1 MSKWYNV
8 FQPIY
13 QVDKDLNVTISH
25 YEMLLRDEN
34 DSFPNNDFFRV
45 IGTEEENQKWIL
57 AEKESID
64 QAFAKYPDICINLNI
79 EPIQFAYPSVWE
91 FIENI
96 YSKYGKKVV
105 IEVTERQ
112 LQAGTLGNKQFDKS
126 FQRFHDI
133 GLDVV
138 LDDVDSGGHSLTF
151 VDHHSDI
158 ISGIKLSLLD
168 FDPISPD
175 TTIKFIN
182 AWASFA
188 KEKHLDL
195 VVEAMYPLQ
204 LPGAEHRLLFKAG
217 LETFVLGYDAINTGD
232 FVSASGGYLPVSD
245 GFSAEQRKFYI
256 DVFQL
261 ILNYNIR
268 FSPQWFYE
276 TELIFKFKGT
286 PILDGSAKKVVAA
299 HDTAEAF
306 KQNFHIVFANMIGY
320 NHSSGLNLYAKIEY
334 EIRDILK
341 ENASGQ
347 KLKTIHD
354 LQFKG
359 GVSYSFDFSRLNAN

>member
-1 MSKWYNV
+1 MKRLLINIILLVVLATSV
-8 FQPIY
+8 
-13 QVDKDLNVTISH
+13 LNAQGVS
-25 YEMLLRDEN
+25 R
-34 DSFPNNDFFRV
+34 R
-45 IGTEEENQKWIL
+45 
-57 AEKESID
+57 
-64 QAFAKYPDICINLNI
+64 LNI
-79 EPIQFAYPSVWE
+79 FTDFASGSLIPTKEEPLMNGNEYIFG
-91 FIENI
+91 IG
-96 YSKYGKKVV
+96 YSQNF
-105 IEVTERQ
+105 E
-112 LQAGTLGNKQFDKS
+112 QAPWLTFMLSGAIKSTALMQYNDKHTIIGMRDY
-126 FQRFHDI
+126 RFYNGYDFLI
-133 GLDVV
+133 GLNFGGYVNLLV
-138 LDDVDSGGHSLTF
+138 LESY
-151 VDHHSDI
+151 
-158 ISGIKLSLLD
+158 
-168 FDPISPD
+168 
-175 TTIKFIN
+175 
-182 AWASFA
+182 
-188 KEKHLDL
+188 DL

-232 FVSASGGYLPVSD
+232 FVSAGGGYQPVSD

-276 TELIFKFKGT
+276 TELVFKFKGT

-306 KQNFHIVFANMIGY
+306 KQNFHIIFANMIGY

>member
-79 EPIQFAYPSVWE
+79 EPIQFAYPSVWK

-138 LDDVDSGGHSLTF
+138 LDDVDSGGHSFTF

-158 ISGIKLSLLD
+158 ISGI
-168 FDPISPD
+168 
-175 TTIKFIN
+175 
-182 AWASFA
+182 
-188 KEKHLDL
+188 
-195 VVEAMYPLQ
+195 
-204 LPGAEHRLLFKAG
+204 
-217 LETFVLGYDAINTGD
+217 
-232 FVSASGGYLPVSD
+232 
-245 GFSAEQRKFYI
+245 
-256 DVFQL
+256 
-261 ILNYNIR
+261 
-268 FSPQWFYE
+268 
-276 TELIFKFKGT
+276 
-286 PILDGSAKKVVAA
+286 
-299 HDTAEAF
+299 
-306 KQNFHIVFANMIGY
+306 
-320 NHSSGLNLYAKIEY
+320 
-334 EIRDILK
+334 
-341 ENASGQ
+341 
-347 KLKTIHD
+347 
-354 LQFKG
+354 
-359 GVSYSFDFSRLNAN
+359 

>member
-1 MSKWYNV
+1 MKRLLINIILLVVLATSV
-8 FQPIY
+8 
-13 QVDKDLNVTISH
+13 LNAQGFS
-25 YEMLLRDEN
+25 R
-34 DSFPNNDFFRV
+34 R
-45 IGTEEENQKWIL
+45 
-57 AEKESID
+57 
-64 QAFAKYPDICINLNI
+64 LNI
-79 EPIQFAYPSVWE
+79 FTDFASGSLIPTKEEPLMNGNEYLFGIS
-91 FIENI
+91 
-96 YSKYGKKVV
+96 YSQNF
-105 IEVTERQ
+105 E
-112 LQAGTLGNKQFDKS
+112 QAPWLTFMLSGAIKSTALMQYNDKHTIIGMRDY
-126 FQRFHDI
+126 RFYNGYDFLI
-133 GLDVV
+133 GLNFGGYVNLLV
-138 LDDVDSGGHSLTF
+138 LESY
-151 VDHHSDI
+151 
-158 ISGIKLSLLD
+158 
-168 FDPISPD
+168 
-175 TTIKFIN
+175 
-182 AWASFA
+182 
-188 KEKHLDL
+188 DL

-276 TELIFKFKGT
+276 TELVFKFKGT

-306 KQNFHIVFANMIGY
+306 KQNFHIIFANMIGY

>member
-8 FQPIY
+8 FQPVY

-34 DSFPNNDFFRV
+34 DSFPNSDFFRV
-45 IGTEEENQKWIL
+45 VGTVEDNQKWIL
-57 AEKESID
+57 VEKESID

-168 FDPISPD
+168 FDPISSD
-175 TTIKFIN
+175 TTIKFID

-195 VVEAMYPLQ
+195 VVEAIRNKEIAQKFAGNKHIFQQGYYWQQGVKLED
-204 LPGAEHRLLFKAG
+204 LPTVYGFK
-217 LETFVLGYDAINTGD
+217 
-232 FVSASGGYLPVSD
+232 
-245 GFSAEQRKFYI
+245 K
-256 DVFQL
+256 
-261 ILNYNIR
+261 
-268 FSPQWFYE
+268 
-276 TELIFKFKGT
+276 
-286 PILDGSAKKVVAA
+286 
-299 HDTAEAF
+299 
-306 KQNFHIVFANMIGY
+306 
-320 NHSSGLNLYAKIEY
+320 
-334 EIRDILK
+334 
-341 ENASGQ
+341 
-347 KLKTIHD
+347 
-354 LQFKG
+354 
-359 GVSYSFDFSRLNAN
+359 

>member
-1 MSKWYNV
+1 MKRLLINIILLVVLATSV
-8 FQPIY
+8 
-13 QVDKDLNVTISH
+13 LNAQGFS
-25 YEMLLRDEN
+25 R
-34 DSFPNNDFFRV
+34 R
-45 IGTEEENQKWIL
+45 
-57 AEKESID
+57 
-64 QAFAKYPDICINLNI
+64 LNI
-79 EPIQFAYPSVWE
+79 FTDFASGSLIPTKEEPLMNGNEYIFG
-91 FIENI
+91 IG
-96 YSKYGKKVV
+96 YSQNF
-105 IEVTERQ
+105 E
-112 LQAGTLGNKQFDKS
+112 QAPWLTFMLSGAIKSTALMQYNDKHTIIGMRDY
-126 FQRFHDI
+126 RFYNGYDFLI
-133 GLDVV
+133 GLNFGGYVNLLV
-138 LDDVDSGGHSLTF
+138 LESY
-151 VDHHSDI
+151 
-158 ISGIKLSLLD
+158 
-168 FDPISPD
+168 
-175 TTIKFIN
+175 
-182 AWASFA
+182 
-188 KEKHLDL
+188 DL

-232 FVSASGGYLPVSD
+232 FVSAGGGYQPVSD

-268 FSPQWFYE
+268 FSSQWFYE
-276 TELIFKFKGT
+276 TELVFKFKGT

-306 KQNFHIVFANMIGY
+306 KQNFHIIFANMIGY

>member
-1 MSKWYNV
+1 MKRLLINIILLVVLATSV
-8 FQPIY
+8 
-13 QVDKDLNVTISH
+13 LNAQGFS
-25 YEMLLRDEN
+25 R
-34 DSFPNNDFFRV
+34 R
-45 IGTEEENQKWIL
+45 
-57 AEKESID
+57 
-64 QAFAKYPDICINLNI
+64 LNI
-79 EPIQFAYPSVWE
+79 FTDFASGSLIPTKEEPLMNGNEYIFG
-91 FIENI
+91 IG
-96 YSKYGKKVV
+96 YSQNF
-105 IEVTERQ
+105 E
-112 LQAGTLGNKQFDKS
+112 QAPWLTFMLSGAIKSTALMQYNDKHTIIGMRDY
-126 FQRFHDI
+126 RFYNGYDFLI
-133 GLDVV
+133 GLNFGGYVNLLV
-138 LDDVDSGGHSLTF
+138 LESY
-151 VDHHSDI
+151 
-158 ISGIKLSLLD
+158 
-168 FDPISPD
+168 
-175 TTIKFIN
+175 
-182 AWASFA
+182 
-188 KEKHLDL
+188 DL

-232 FVSASGGYLPVSD
+232 FVSAGGGYQPVSD

-276 TELIFKFKGT
+276 TELVFKFKGT

-306 KQNFHIVFANMIGY
+306 KQNFHIIFANMIGY

-359 GVSYSFDFSRLNAN
+359 GVSYSFDFSRLNVN